1 MENIT
6 WKSIT
11 TRPLTHLM
19 KKHLSLA
26 IIADARSFQKVLLD
40 TKRDATRNKRRVSLL
55 KDRGVTLRSH
65 LNRGNLQWQMQE
77 LSKLLGHLLVK
88 QSDPKL

>member
-6 WKSIT
+6 WKNIT

-26 IIADARSFQKVLLD
+26 IIVVGRSFQKVLLD
-40 TKRDATRNKRRVSLL
+40 TKRGAIRNKRKVSLL
-55 KDRGVTLRSH
+55 KHKGIILRSH
-65 LNRGNLQWQMQE
+65 LNRGNPPWQMRE